1 MSLSRANSSTLLS
14 RCLANVK
21 GCRCPSRNRTCG
33 FPAYGSSGNLRF
45 PVPDIRRQVRLWNVV
60 VPEPQKLR
68 IFQLPLLVTAIQHSA
83 GGIFQIFP
91 KTLNRME
98 ISIYPHS
105 SCSVPVLLPPAA
117 SSFLPPVSSVRFA
130 AMPLLPAASPSVSF
144 CCFGFPAGIFRP
156 LSWCCRK

>member
-130 AMPLLPAASPSVSF
+130 AMPLLPAALLSASSF
-144 CCFGFPAGIFRP
+144 LCVPQVGLYCLWF
-156 LSWCCRK
+156 WCCRR